1 MWLADVRSTSIEA
14 TSFHQYTTCPQAH
27 NPVARTEKGIQ
38 SQHLKQHGSC
48 SLSTDSAQR
57 WIPPG
62 TYAGGAKPAKKL
74 YGHGWSFLQPLTSSS
89 SLHFLSSV
97 ATSCRLVWEISQIGS
112 AFGVSFARVRGRCG
126 GGAAYVWMSC
136 WRRLAAI
143 ILKLTHAK
151 KFCYCICA
159 LLCQLPPL

>member
-74 YGHGWSFLQPLTSSS
+74 YGHGWSFLQPSMSLL
-89 SLHFLSSV
+89 SLHFLSGNG
-97 ATSCRLVWEISQIGS
+97 TSCLLVWETSQIGS
-112 AFGVSFARVRGRCG
+112 VAGASFAGVSGHCAS
-126 GGAAYVWMSC
+126 GAACVWMSC
-136 WRRLAAI
+136 WRRLGDT
-143 ILKLTHAK
+143 ILKLTRTNK
-151 KFCYCICA
+151 LCYYTFA
-159 LLCQLPPL
+159 LLCQRPPL